1 MPDITFRSDMTV
13 DLIDSMGNDDSVIRA
28 AKVSTMTDATVD
40 EMSDAGKGKFI
51 DFLVSN
57 RHGCYDADTDV
68 LTKAGWK
75 NWTEVS
81 DTDIFATLNLSTNTV
96 QYQPASRIVR
106 AAYTGDMIQVENQHM
121 SLLVTP
127 NHKMVVQ
134 PHINGGY
141 GELQLVDAAHM
152 SERSYRFSTTSEGAG
167 GAEGDVEFAWLL
179 GFAIADG
186 TMTSSPEFHLKKER
200 KIQALFAT
208 PFEVRSS
215 GNKYRVVGLTDD
227 QKALLREATDTRAGR
242 RVPRL
247 VLETWG
253 HDALCAL
260 LEGYLTG
267 DGHTSTS
274 GKVSFSTI
282 HRSLMD
288 SLQELAVRIGINIG
302 EGWTNPVGGGYSNGK
317 PLYTG
322 VVYRAKYASPR
333 IGWTTELRTQ
343 QVQTVAYSGVVYCA
357 TVPNG
362 TLMVRRKGKMVWSGN
377 SPFEHV
383 VFTFRIE
390 APIFVWREFMRHRMA
405 SYNEESGRYTELK
418 PVFYI
423 PDENRNLVQVGKP
436 GEYAFTQGDPLQVRA
451 TDAILRTCSV
461 EADAD
466 YRSLLKRGIARE
478 VARMVLPLNIYSTAY
493 VTMNLRSLTN
503 FLSLRRNVEG
513 QTVPSFPQ
521 REIEMV
527 AELMEQHA
535 DSVAPIT
542 LDAFRRN
549 GRVGL

>member
-57 RHGCYDADTDV
+57 RH
-68 LTKAGWK
+68 
-75 NWTEVS
+75 S
-81 DTDIFATLNLSTNTV
+81 
-96 QYQPASRIVR
+96 
-106 AAYTGDMIQVENQHM
+106 
-121 SLLVTP
+121 
-127 NHKMVVQ
+127 
-134 PHINGGY
+134 
-141 GELQLVDAAHM
+141 
-152 SERSYRFSTTSEGAG
+152 
-167 GAEGDVEFAWLL
+167 
-179 GFAIADG
+179 
-186 TMTSSPEFHLKKER
+186 
-200 KIQALFAT
+200 
-208 PFEVRSS
+208 
-215 GNKYRVVGLTDD
+215 
-227 QKALLREATDTRAGR
+227 
-242 RVPRL
+242 VP
-247 VLETWG
+247 T
-253 HDALCAL
+253 
-260 LEGYLTG
+260 
-267 DGHTSTS
+267 
-274 GKVSFSTI
+274 
-282 HRSLMD
+282 
-288 SLQELAVRIGINIG
+288 
-302 EGWTNPVGGGYSNGK
+302 
-317 PLYTG
+317 
-322 VVYRAKYASPR
+322 
-333 IGWTTELRTQ
+333 
-343 QVQTVAYSGVVYCA
+343 
-357 TVPNG
+357 
-362 TLMVRRKGKMVWSGN
+362 
-377 SPFEHV
+377 EHV
-383 VFTFRIE
+383 LFTFRIE
-390 APIFVWREFMRHRMA
+390 APIFVWREFQRHRVA
-405 SYNEESGRYTELK
+405 SYSEESGRYTELK

-436 GEYAFTQGDPLQVRA
+436 GEYAFTQGDPLQARA

>member
-1 MPDITFRSDMTV
+1 MSKITFRSDMTV
-13 DLIDSMGNDDSVIRA
+13 DLIDSMGNDDSVIRS
-28 AKVSTMTDATVD
+28 AKVSTMTDMTVD
-40 EMSDAGKGKFI
+40 DMSDAGKGKFI
-51 DFLVSN
+51 DFLVAN
-57 RHGCYDADTDV
+57 RHG
-68 LTKAGWK
+68 
-75 NWTEVS
+75 
-81 DTDIFATLNLSTNTV
+81 
-96 QYQPASRIVR
+96 
-106 AAYTGDMIQVENQHM
+106 
-121 SLLVTP
+121 
-127 NHKMVVQ
+127 
-134 PHINGGY
+134 
-141 GELQLVDAAHM
+141 
-152 SERSYRFSTTSEGAG
+152 
-167 GAEGDVEFAWLL
+167 
-179 GFAIADG
+179 
-186 TMTSSPEFHLKKER
+186 
-200 KIQALFAT
+200 
-208 PFEVRSS
+208 
-215 GNKYRVVGLTDD
+215 
-227 QKALLREATDTRAGR
+227 
-242 RVPRL
+242 
-247 VLETWG
+247 
-253 HDALCAL
+253 
-260 LEGYLTG
+260 
-267 DGHTSTS
+267 
-274 GKVSFSTI
+274 
-282 HRSLMD
+282 
-288 SLQELAVRIGINIG
+288 
-302 EGWTNPVGGGYSNGK
+302 
-317 PLYTG
+317 
-322 VVYRAKYASPR
+322 
-333 IGWTTELRTQ
+333 
-343 QVQTVAYSGVVYCA
+343 
-357 TVPNG
+357 
-362 TLMVRRKGKMVWSGN
+362 

>member
-1 MPDITFRSDMTV
+1 MPDIPFRSDMTV

-51 DFLVSN
+51 DFLVAN
-57 RHGCYDADTDV
+57 RHG
-68 LTKAGWK
+68 
-75 NWTEVS
+75 
-81 DTDIFATLNLSTNTV
+81 
-96 QYQPASRIVR
+96 
-106 AAYTGDMIQVENQHM
+106 
-121 SLLVTP
+121 
-127 NHKMVVQ
+127 
-134 PHINGGY
+134 
-141 GELQLVDAAHM
+141 
-152 SERSYRFSTTSEGAG
+152 
-167 GAEGDVEFAWLL
+167 
-179 GFAIADG
+179 
-186 TMTSSPEFHLKKER
+186 
-200 KIQALFAT
+200 
-208 PFEVRSS
+208 
-215 GNKYRVVGLTDD
+215 
-227 QKALLREATDTRAGR
+227 
-242 RVPRL
+242 
-247 VLETWG
+247 
-253 HDALCAL
+253 
-260 LEGYLTG
+260 
-267 DGHTSTS
+267 
-274 GKVSFSTI
+274 
-282 HRSLMD
+282 
-288 SLQELAVRIGINIG
+288 
-302 EGWTNPVGGGYSNGK
+302 
-317 PLYTG
+317 
-322 VVYRAKYASPR
+322 
-333 IGWTTELRTQ
+333 
-343 QVQTVAYSGVVYCA
+343 
-357 TVPNG
+357 
-362 TLMVRRKGKMVWSGN
+362 

-503 FLSLRRNVEG
+503 FLSLRRNIEG

>member
-1 MPDITFRSDMTV
+1 MSDITFRSDMTV

-51 DFLVSN
+51 DFLVAN
-57 RHGCYDADTDV
+57 RHG
-68 LTKAGWK
+68 
-75 NWTEVS
+75 
-81 DTDIFATLNLSTNTV
+81 
-96 QYQPASRIVR
+96 
-106 AAYTGDMIQVENQHM
+106 
-121 SLLVTP
+121 
-127 NHKMVVQ
+127 
-134 PHINGGY
+134 
-141 GELQLVDAAHM
+141 
-152 SERSYRFSTTSEGAG
+152 
-167 GAEGDVEFAWLL
+167 
-179 GFAIADG
+179 
-186 TMTSSPEFHLKKER
+186 
-200 KIQALFAT
+200 
-208 PFEVRSS
+208 
-215 GNKYRVVGLTDD
+215 
-227 QKALLREATDTRAGR
+227 
-242 RVPRL
+242 
-247 VLETWG
+247 
-253 HDALCAL
+253 
-260 LEGYLTG
+260 
-267 DGHTSTS
+267 
-274 GKVSFSTI
+274 
-282 HRSLMD
+282 
-288 SLQELAVRIGINIG
+288 
-302 EGWTNPVGGGYSNGK
+302 
-317 PLYTG
+317 
-322 VVYRAKYASPR
+322 
-333 IGWTTELRTQ
+333 
-343 QVQTVAYSGVVYCA
+343 
-357 TVPNG
+357 
-362 TLMVRRKGKMVWSGN
+362 

-535 DSVAPIT
+535 NSIVPIT

-549 GRVGL
+549 GRVAL